1 MTSSISYSL
10 LGMLA
15 LRTMTGYDVR
25 KWLAETIGYFWTE
38 DDKQIYPQLRS
49 LAERGL
55 VQVSASCHSGAG
67 PRTAGTSNGEGNG
80 QSAPLP
86 EITDWDNAVY
96 SLTSAGYAELA
107 RWLGEPPVAAVPR
120 NEFLLKVFFGHYGNT
135 EDIIR
140 HIAEFHRRQV
150 QTLEL
155 YSQAEQFMLFTHA
168 KRPDLPYWAVTLDYG
183 KRFTQMM
190 KEWSEA
196 ALHTFE
202 ALPQAK
208 TN

>member
-15 LRTMTGYDVR
+15 LRTMSGYDVR
-25 KWLAETIGYFWTE
+25 KWLAETIGYFWME

-49 LAERGL
+49 LAELGL
-55 VQVSASCHSGAG
+55 VQVSSSCHAAAG
-67 PRTAGTSNGEGNG
+67 PRSAVVSNGESNG
-80 QSAPLP
+80 QGTTT
-86 EITDWDNAVY
+86 IDIGDWDNAVY

-107 RWLGEPPVAAVPR
+107 RWLGEAPVASLPR

-135 EDIIR
+135 EDIVR
-140 HIAEFHRRQV
+140 HIEDFHRRQV
-150 QTLEL
+150 QTLDL
-155 YSQAEQFMLFTHA
+155 YAQAEQFMLFTHA
-168 KRPDLPYWAVTLDYG
+168 KRPDLPYWTVTLDYG
-183 KRFTQMM
+183 KRFAQMM

-202 ALPQAK
+202 ALPKVKA
-208 TN
+208 N